1 MRGACAL
8 HDSLV
13 PWPVLCLCSAS
24 TSKSHGLV
32 LMQAY
37 ESLALLEGTSR
48 MAQQALASGRSAKMN
63 SRDAQ
68 NLSAYFN
75 KVQRLQSVHVTGF
88 WTS

>member
-1 MRGACAL
+1 M
-8 HDSLV
+8 V
-13 PWPVLCLCSAS
+13 S
-24 TSKSHGLV
+24 TAVSFL

-48 MAQQALASGRSAKMN
+48 MAQQALASGRSARMN

-75 KVQRLQSVHVTGF
+75 KVSAAYIPLLLYCLTQVAFSVQGHLCATNESSVIA
-88 WTS
+88 